1 MNHKCNLDKEF
12 SKYKVDKPVELKY
25 PRISLIDKDN
35 ILTDYFY
42 RDLEMFRPDL
52 DEEPDKLDK

>member
-1 MNHKCNLDKEF
+1 MNHKYNLDKEF
-12 SKYKVDKPVELKY
+12 SKYKADKPLELKY

-42 RDLEMFRPDL
+42 RDLEMLDL
-52 DEEPDKLDK
+52 I